1 MSNRPRM
8 KEFIHSLITKY
19 SQEII
24 SVKNNFKIANNFEH
38 KWFDVKAGQQS
49 EQTLPY
55 AIPTIIPTQVPSV
68 TVASIKKAYGNE
80 DKKKNC
86 GTNKEGTL
94 ALYLLFLP
102 TLEVVLVYI
111 NIKGQ
116 YMVTGFV
123 RPGTSLQHLINM
135 VNHDKKAV

>member
-80 DKKKNC
+80 DKKK
-86 GTNKEGTL
+86 TVEQTKKE
-94 ALYLLFLP
+94 
-102 TLEVVLVYI
+102 
-111 NIKGQ
+111 
-116 YMVTGFV
+116 
-123 RPGTSLQHLINM
+123 H
-135 VNHDKKAV
+135 